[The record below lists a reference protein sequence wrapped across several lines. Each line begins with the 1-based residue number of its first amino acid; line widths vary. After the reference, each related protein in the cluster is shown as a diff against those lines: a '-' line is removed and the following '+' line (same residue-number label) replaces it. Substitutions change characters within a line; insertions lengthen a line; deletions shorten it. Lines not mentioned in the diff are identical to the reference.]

1 MLLSFPRAVFS
12 PSQGFHQLSSSL
24 WQHIQASFPILQ
36 PPFSSVTSFPSR
48 PIHEAQHLLSWYW
61 HSIASC
67 LLSRDWWFLLI
78 RWLLILLAE
87 VLRADAWSSHPFSRE
102 QVADSL
108 ASSFFPWSL
117 WSQHHLVSLAF
128 SSGPQ
133 ALLLHCEL
141 GLAGL
146 VLAGLVPPSLAHLF
160 LRSHQQHPWGEP
172 RCMLVEVHPCVAP
185 LPCELRL

>member
-12 PSQGFHQLSSSL
+12 PFQGFHQLSSSL

-48 PIHEAQHLLSWYW
+48 PTHEAQHLLSWYW

-78 RWLLILLAE
+78 RWLLTLLAE

-102 QVADSL
+102 QVADSW
-108 ASSFFPWSL
+108 ASSFFLWSL
-117 WSQHHLVSLAF
+117 WSQHHLVSLAL

-133 ALLLHCEL
+133 AHLLRCEL

-146 VLAGLVPPSLAHLF
+146 VPPSWAHLCV
-160 LRSHQQHPWGEP
+160 RIHQQHPWGEP
-172 RCMLVEVHPCVAP
+172 HCLLDGVHPYVAL
-185 LPCELRL
+185 LPCLLRL